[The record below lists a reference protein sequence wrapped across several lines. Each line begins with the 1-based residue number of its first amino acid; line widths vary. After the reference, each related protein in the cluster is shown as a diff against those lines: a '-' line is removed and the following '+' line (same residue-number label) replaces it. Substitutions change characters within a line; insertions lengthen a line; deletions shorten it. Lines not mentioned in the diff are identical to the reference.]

1 MSVQVP
7 LPWRSVWLPR
17 VAVLIALI
25 IGLPFYLRLPLWCD
39 ITLYDLATR
48 NLLAGG
54 IHYRDLF
61 DTNLPGFV
69 WLLTALR
76 WLFGPSAI
84 VVRIADLVVIAGVVV
99 LIDRLTKWGGAT
111 RATRWWALAGVAFL
125 YPFAVEMVHAQRDT
139 WMALPAL
146 IAIVLRI
153 RRMIGKDESEPSP
166 ASHSSIG
173 SAFRQSL
180 LEGVIWGLAVWLKPH
195 IVLMAA
201 GTWLFTIRRLT
212 SGHSRPRSLFA
223 ADLLGN
229 LTGGFVIGL
238 CGLAWLIGSGTWPYF
253 WSVVTVW
260 NPEYTKLAARE
271 FSMRMAQELHW
282 FPPWSLWLIP
292 TVPLAFLSIIDAAP
306 WSGRRGVDP
315 TRPGLV
321 GRLLLPDWCWDK
333 RASRDERFVRGM
345 LGALYL
351 IWAGQAFF
359 IQRGFMYVHMPE
371 TLLMLAL
378 WAAHRWALAF
388 IPLVWMLVT
397 SGVWLYADANPRF
410 REELLTIAVDKHVSA
425 DAGEERFI
433 VRHPLAE
440 PDRLRC
446 WPECWRCDLT
456 LPERY
461 ALWNRLRRI
470 REHEASISWDELS
483 EVVEFLRRKGVKD
496 GEVLAWHDSPHAAYL
511 MLGIKPGLRFMHVCT
526 AQLIGDMGYCQ
537 VMKELKASEG
547 IARYAIGDLEWA
559 TLGATPEERL
569 IILGPP
575 ASATDLLPAGLSP
588 IRRATFPFN
597 QRTVFRTRG
606 GLGRYTVHELTP
618 PFGDDPVNR
627 H

>member
-1 MSVQVP
+1 PVPVP

-25 IGLPFYLRLPLWCD
+25 SGLPLYLRSPLWCD

-48 NLLAGG
+48 NLLDGG

-84 VVRIADLVVIAGVVV
+84 VVRIADLMVITGVVI
-99 LIDRLTKWGGAT
+99 LIDRLAKWGGAT

-146 IAIVLRI
+146 VAIALRV
-153 RRMIGKDESEPSP
+153 RRMTGGAEGALSGE
-166 ASHSSIG
+166 AHTRIG
-173 SAFRQSL
+173 SAFRQSV
-180 LEGVIWGLAVWLKPH
+180 LEGAIWGLAVWLKPH

-212 SGHSRPRSLFA
+212 YGQSRPWSFFV

-229 LTGGFVIGL
+229 LTGGIAIGI
-238 CGLAWLIGSGTWPYF
+238 CGLAWLIGSGTWPHF

-260 NPEYTKLAARE
+260 NPEYTKLASRE
-271 FSMRMAQELHW
+271 FSLRVEQELHW

-292 TVPLAFLSIIDAAP
+292 TVPLALLSIIDAAP
-306 WSGRRGVDP
+306 WSGYRGGDP
-315 TRPGLV
+315 TRPGPV
-321 GRLLLPDWCWDK
+321 GRLLPSWLWD
-333 RASRDERFVRGM
+333 REAGRDARFVRGL
-345 LGALYL
+345 LGGLYL
-351 IWAGQAFF
+351 VWAIQAFC

-371 TLLMLAL
+371 TLLMFGV
-378 WAAHRWALAF
+378 WAAHRWAMPV
-388 IPLVWMLVT
+388 IPLLWMLLT
-397 SGVWLYADANPRF
+397 SCLWLYADANSRF

-425 DAGEERFI
+425 DVGEERYI

-440 PDRLRC
+440 PNRIQC

-456 LPERY
+456 TAERY
-461 ALWNRLRRI
+461 ALWDRLRRI
-470 REHEASISWDELS
+470 REHEASISWEELS
-483 EVVEFLRRKGVKD
+483 EVVQFLRKKGVKD
-496 GEVLAWHDSPHAAYL
+496 GEVLAWHDSPHAVYL

-537 VMKELKASEG
+537 VMTELTATQG
-547 IARYAIGDLEWA
+547 TARFAIGDLEWA
-559 TLGATPEERL
+559 TLGATPAQRL
-569 IILGPP
+569 VILGPP
-575 ASATDLLPAGLSP
+575 ASPTDLLPAGLNSGN
-588 IRRATFPFN
+588 RATFPFN

-606 GLGRYTVHELTP
+606 GLGRYTVHELVP
-618 PFGDDPVNR
+618 PFGDDPSIR
-627 H
+627 R